1 MILTLKRM
9 RFETIVLKSIKNK
22 SKKKERNYIN
32 KDLLNIKIYFNLPS
46 CGVLFEPSKLRVT

>member
-22 SKKKERNYIN
+22 SKKERNYIN
-32 KDLLNIKIYFNLPS
+32 KDLLNI
-46 CGVLFEPSKLRVT
+46 